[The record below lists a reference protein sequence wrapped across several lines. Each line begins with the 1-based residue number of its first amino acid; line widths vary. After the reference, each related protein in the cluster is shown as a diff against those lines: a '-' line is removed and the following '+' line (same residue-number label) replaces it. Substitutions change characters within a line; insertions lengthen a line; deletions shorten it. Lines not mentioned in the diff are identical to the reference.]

1 MRLLLL
7 GVLILL
13 GCAPSRSRPHVEG
26 VVDSAPFGASLLVRG
41 GAEADTPD
49 EWAVFLPVELDEAG
63 LDDWSEES
71 LRSAGYRIAVIEFE
85 DTVESA
91 SAQAPG
97 SEPGELLSRRP
108 PRGGGPGGPPVR
120 RPPSLNPRP
129 TPQQRQEMQRR
140 AADLAAVQA
149 ARKLYFQRLTEAQA
163 LYPNSQGYQDHHL
176 VPVYL
181 GGPRIGT
188 TYRIPTAYHK
198 LLTREFRREW
208 GYDRG
213 EPKPLE
219 LQAILLKV
227 YSQYPIPQLIGITP

>member
-7 GVLILL
+7 GVLMLL
-13 GCAPSRSRPHVEG
+13 GCTPSPSRPLVEG
-26 VVDSAPFGASLLVRG
+26 MGASAPAGASLLVRG
-41 GAEADTPD
+41 EADKLD
-49 EWAVFLPVELDEAG
+49 EWAVFLPVELDEVSLG
-63 LDDWSEES
+63 GWSAEA
-71 LRSAGYRIAVIEFE
+71 LRSAGYRISVVELE

-91 SAQAPG
+91 PAQVAG
-97 SEPGELLSRRP
+97 NEQGEFLSRRP
-108 PRGGGPGGPPVR
+108 PRRGGPGGPPVR

-129 TPQQRQEMQRR
+129 TPRQRQEMQRR

-149 ARKLYFQRLTEAQA
+149 ARELYVQRLAEAQA

-181 GGPRIGT
+181 GGPRSGT

-208 GYDRG
+208 SYDRG
-213 EPKPLE
+213 EPTQQRRQE
-219 LQAILLKV
+219 ILLKI
-227 YSQYPIPQLIGITP
+227 YSQYPIPQLIGINP